1 MKVLKAQLAELRQ
14 QAGIGTSAVSSAA
27 VLAPNAEPAAA
38 LTEPVEAAAES
49 APAPPD
55 SDAVPGE
62 PVIAAGEAT
71 PAEPETQLPSSLDLP
86 EQEVEMTEQGIVYP
100 PALSHIT
107 HAAPAPSGMPP
118 VATPEAATAT
128 LTATPGVTL
137 APHSSSSTMSAFRVS
152 GSGVFRLLTSAL
164 TSSSTPATTSATGS
178 LAAATSALANQ
189 PSSEPCA
196 SPAAIIAGAW
206 TAIES
211 PAPSLTISEI
221 MGEEMSPLA
230 TLLPANTVFP
240 CTAGAPA
247 GFGSPMAAAVAAQ
260 PTAATAFGSP
270 VAADLPA
277 INGAAATSGT
287 PAATA
292 DEGGGSTRFHVR
304 SRATLPAEQ
313 SMRLRSLAPAGP
325 EASAAPPSRPAVG
338 ASLVCTLFS
347 GV

>member
-164 TSSSTPATTSATGS
+164 TSSSTAATTSVRP
-178 LAAATSALANQ
+178 LAVLPLPPLLWQTSPAVSPVPVLL
-189 PSSEPCA
+189 PSSLVL
-196 SPAAIIAGAW
+196 GLLL
-206 TAIES
+206 
-211 PAPSLTISEI
+211 SL
-221 MGEEMSPLA
+221 
-230 TLLPANTVFP
+230 
-240 CTAGAPA
+240 
-247 GFGSPMAAAVAAQ
+247 Q
-260 PTAATAFGSP
+260 
-270 VAADLPA
+270 
-277 INGAAATSGT
+277 
-287 PAATA
+287 
-292 DEGGGSTRFHVR
+292 
-304 SRATLPAEQ
+304 SRP
-313 SMRLRSLAPAGP
+313 
-325 EASAAPPSRPAVG
+325 PPSQRSCARR
-338 ASLVCTLFS
+338 
-347 GV
+347 